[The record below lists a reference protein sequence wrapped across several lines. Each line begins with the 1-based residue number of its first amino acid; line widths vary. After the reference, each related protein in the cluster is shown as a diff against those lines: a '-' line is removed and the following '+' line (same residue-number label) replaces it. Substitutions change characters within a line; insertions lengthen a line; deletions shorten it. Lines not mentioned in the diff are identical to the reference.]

1 MAIAFAIQSV
11 YEIRRCLMKWLIWVI
26 IMAPCSAVLSGLGIF
41 AWRRKKPMWFW
52 SGSVV
57 EEDEI
62 SDIPAYNRA
71 NGIMWIVFS
80 LIFWSS
86 TILGIFNMK
95 GAGILL
101 FLGCV
106 PGIIILPIVYGR
118 IYDRY
123 ASHKKENKI

>member
-1 MAIAFAIQSV
+1 
-11 YEIRRCLMKWLIWVI
+11 MKWLIWVI
-26 IMAPCSAVLSGLGIF
+26 IMAPCSAVFSGLGIY

-71 NGIMWIVFS
+71 NGIMWLVFS

-123 ASHKKENKI
+123 ASHKKDNA